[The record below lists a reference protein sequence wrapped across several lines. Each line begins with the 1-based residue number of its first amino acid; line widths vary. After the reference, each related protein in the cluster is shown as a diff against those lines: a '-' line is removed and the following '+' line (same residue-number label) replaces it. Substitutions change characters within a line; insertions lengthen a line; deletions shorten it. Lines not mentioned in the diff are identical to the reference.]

1 MKVTAASVLCAATA
15 CILSSSI
22 QASVTLYEGPS
33 TFGDW
38 WSAASSPTTIDFT
51 AFPQGTWVTDQ
62 YLDLGVTFTS
72 ADPDIIVFG
81 EQTFLL
87 DGVGINGLSQVQMT
101 FASPTFAFGYHHPGI
116 HGIQLWSG
124 STLLYA
130 SPALGQSG
138 MFDFSGVT
146 TTTPFD
152 RVVIVPVSLQGNVS
166 IDNIYFSSVP
176 APGAISLLGVGS
188 FMLGPRRRRTAA

>member
-1 MKVTAASVLCAATA
+1 MRVTAQSVLCAATA

-22 QASVTLYEGPS
+22 QAAVTLYEGPG

-38 WSAASSPTTIDFT
+38 WSAASSPTTVDFT
-51 AFPQGTWVTDQ
+51 EFPQGTWITDQ
-62 YLDLGVTFTS
+62 YSDLGITFTS
-72 ADPDIIVFG
+72 SDPDIVLFDPSS
-81 EQTFLL
+81 FLL
-87 DGVGINGLSQVQMT
+87 DGVGINGLSQVQMA

-138 MFDFSGVT
+138 MFE
-146 TTTPFD
+146 
-152 RVVIVPVSLQGNVS
+152 
-166 IDNIYFSSVP
+166 
-176 APGAISLLGVGS
+176 
-188 FMLGPRRRRTAA
+188 